1 MSNNNKG
8 LKDYFWITITW
19 LITSILLRV
28 TELIMVL
35 NSHIVDQTIISEI
48 KGICLDFI
56 TVTTVSAICLIP
68 YLLIRKLSTIIANV
82 TAVIISTILVTLH
95 FCFIVYFQFDLKP
108 VDIFIFGY
116 SYSELMFT
124 IQTSGVKLWWAF
136 AAIVIILSIISYT
149 FYILRRFNISKTAGY
164 IFLSVILIGLV
175 TNMAINKVV
184 AEKVSN
190 ESQYFMMINKSQF
203 FYERLFEYFFD
214 TKNEDHSME
223 SIKMAKL
230 FPNRKFVSDD
240 HPLLSDTDFNDVIG
254 NYFNVGDENPNIVI
268 IISEGLASK
277 FVGNY
282 KGANYMPY
290 LTELASNSLYWDNFL
305 STGERSNVAA
315 PSILASAPYGEMGF
329 AREANLPYHLSFV
342 NILKDYNSSFYYG
355 QGAWFHNKDS
365 FLKSE
370 GIDKIVD
377 KDSYPSIYK
386 KVIVDNYFWGYNDK
400 DLFNNSINEIETS
413 NKSPRLDIYFTGTMH
428 PPFSI
433 PNKEYY
439 EKRLDSLTVNLS
451 ENDLK
456 FVDKY
461 KTYLLSLMYTDDA
474 YREFFTKL
482 SKRDDFNN
490 TIFIITGDHP
500 VTQFPME
507 NTLERFHV
515 PLFIYSPM
523 LNKPKT
529 FHSVN
534 SHLDILP
541 TFVSFFKNK
550 YNMDMPTQ
558 NAFIGKVIDTFQS
571 VRCKS
576 PVIFM
581 NPNGQCVD
589 MFYKN
594 LFIANNRDLYKVND
608 DLSIERITNK
618 PLLEE
623 LTDLLPLFSDLRI
636 SVCKNNNLIPD
647 TLFFKATKPQVLTS
661 SNDID
666 SIYISSSD
674 EYVSI
679 LNKTPIKSNSKYVFE
694 FKRNNISQQPAGIEQ
709 PIIVIDVKDDKNQSL
724 YWNSFSTSEKL
735 PIRTHIDIN
744 STNNPTLSIYIW
756 NKTTTQTTIYNPSWK
771 VYTP

>member
-1 MSNNNKG
+1 MNNNNKG
-8 LKDYFWITITW
+8 LKDYFWVTITW
-19 LITSILLRV
+19 LIMSVLLRIS
-28 TELIMVL
+28 ELIMVI
-35 NSHIVDQTIISEI
+35 NSHIVDQMIISEI

-56 TVTTVSAICLIP
+56 TVAAISAIFLIP
-68 YLLIRKLSTIIANV
+68 YLLIRRLSYIVANV
-82 TAVIISTILVTLH
+82 TAIVISTIFITLH
-95 FCFIVYFQFDLKP
+95 FCFIIYFQFDLKP

-124 IQTSGVKLWWAF
+124 IQTSGVRIWWAF
-136 AAIVIILSIISYT
+136 AAMTIILSTISYT
-149 FYILRRFNISKTAGY
+149 FYILRKFNISNAVRY

-175 TNMAINKVV
+175 TNITINKAV
-184 AEKVSN
+184 AQKVSN

-203 FYERLFEYFFD
+203 FYERLFEYLFNS
-214 TKNEDHSME
+214 KNEDLTME
-223 SIKMAKL
+223 TITMAKL
-230 FPNRKFVSDD
+230 FPNRKFISDS

-254 NYFNVGDENPNIVI
+254 DYFNVGEEKPNIVI

-277 FVGNY
+277 FIGNY

-290 LTELASNSLYWDNFL
+290 LTELSSNSLYWDNFL

-370 GIDKIVD
+370 GIDKIID
-377 KDSYPSIYK
+377 KDSYPSIYE

-400 DLFNNSINEIETS
+400 DLFNNSINEIESS

-428 PPFSI
+428 PPFNI

-439 EKRLDSLTVNLS
+439 QKRLDSLTANLS
-451 ENDLK
+451 ASDLK

-461 KTYLLSLMYTDDA
+461 RTYLLSLIYTDDA
-474 YREFFTKL
+474 YREFFAKL
-482 SKRDDFNN
+482 SKRADFKN

-500 VTQFPME
+500 VTQLPME

-523 LNKPKT
+523 LNKHKT

-550 YNMDMPTQ
+550 YNMDMPAQ
-558 NAFIGKVIDTFQS
+558 NAFMGKVIDTFQS

-608 DLSIERITNK
+608 DLSIERMNNK
-618 PLLEE
+618 PLLDE
-623 LTDLLPLFSDLRI
+623 LTALLPLFSDLRI
-636 SVCKNNNLIPD
+636 SVCKNNTIIPD
-647 TLFFKATKPQVLTS
+647 TLFFKTTKPQILTS

-666 SIYISSSD
+666 SLYISNSD

-679 LNKTPIKSNSKYVFE
+679 LNKTSIKSNSKYFFE
-694 FKRNNISQQPAGIEQ
+694 FKKDSISQQTKGIEP
-709 PIIVIDVKDDKNQSL
+709 PIIVIDVKDDKNKSL
-724 YWNSFSTSEKL
+724 YWNFFNTSDSL

-744 STNNPTLSIYIW
+744 SNNNPTISIYFW
-756 NKTTTQTTIYNPSWK
+756 NKNATQTIIHNPSWR